1 MDKHCPDANSDADF
15 IKHKHLAKTPL
26 FWFAMLAPIICG
38 LVLAGLIY
46 KYSGVGD
53 LCARAECIQ
62 NFFDRFKFPI
72 TLAGLALP
80 FIALV
85 AAIQRSKETSLQ
97 ISLASMQYGEAIK
110 NNRFGNY
117 LKHREGFD
125 KLIEGY
131 NKRAKGE
138 TVQKPIIETPS
149 LYADIFPDSGFNNR
163 SWHGQHNTKLLAA
176 IEKNAATLML
186 QMQAP
191 LASFNISVFLA
202 ALGYLSK
209 ALKIHYAKPCFIK
222 HVNGE
227 NEITVMT
234 PHDADLPYVLF
245 LLITDVFALL
255 AFVRSY
261 VGTNNSDDLMYGPY
275 IDQMF
280 VNLKGTSSSYSAS

>member
-1 MDKHCPDANSDADF
+1 MDKHGPDANSDADF
-15 IKHKHLAKTPL
+15 IKHKHLAKTSL
-26 FWFAMLAPIICG
+26 FWFAMLIPIICG
-38 LVLAGLIY
+38 SVLAGLIY
-46 KYSGVGD
+46 KYSDVGN
-53 LCARAECIQ
+53 LCASSECIQ

-72 TLAGLALP
+72 TVAGMALP

-125 KLIEGY
+125 KLIDGY

-163 SWHGQHNTKLLAA
+163 NWHGQHDEKLLDA
-176 IEKNAATLML
+176 IEKNSATLML

-191 LASFNISVFLA
+191 LESFNISVFLA
-202 ALGYLSK
+202 ALEYLSK
-209 ALKIHYAKPCFIK
+209 ILRIRYTKPSFIK

-227 NEITVMT
+227 NKITVMT
-234 PHDADLPYVLF
+234 PHDEDLPYALF

-255 AFVRSY
+255 GIVRTY
-261 VGTNNSDDLMYGPY
+261 VGTNNSDDLMYGQY

-280 VNLKGTSSSYSAS
+280 INLKGKSSSYCAS